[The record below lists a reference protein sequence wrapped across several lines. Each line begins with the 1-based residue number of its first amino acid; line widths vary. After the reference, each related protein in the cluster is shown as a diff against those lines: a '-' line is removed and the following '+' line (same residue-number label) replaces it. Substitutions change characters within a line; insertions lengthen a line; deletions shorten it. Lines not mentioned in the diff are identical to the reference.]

1 MLFAQ
6 WISDKGEY
14 CNNSYFSL
22 ILEYY
27 CPKCQ
32 FFNTPNG
39 VASMPDAVTEQ
50 KQIPESK
57 VLNAEKSAVKDL
69 KDVEEK
75 LKNKK
80 E

>member
-1 MLFAQ
+1 
-6 WISDKGEY
+6 
-14 CNNSYFSL
+14 
-22 ILEYY
+22 
-27 CPKCQ
+27 
-32 FFNTPNG
+32 
-39 VASMPDAVTEQ
+39 MPDAVTEQ